1 MDVLIYSGQELFIL
15 DGDALLQFVLDDE
28 LLGLGRAG
36 DPSMQLLHA
45 TWLMEKT
52 VEELLKKDTTFEIVF
67 FESAF
72 RFPVSHRPLKLTRR
86 SAGQAHSTIHTGES
100 DYITSARRLA
110 RSVLMRRANL
120 PDTKVH
126 HFESLQDE
134 KWKAWYQRKRV
145 SSIILSPPGPY

>member
-28 LLGLGRAG
+28 LLGLGRTG

-67 FESAF
+67 FESAL
-72 RFPVSHRPLKLTRR
+72 RSSVSDVP
-86 SAGQAHSTIHTGES
+86 
-100 DYITSARRLA
+100 
-110 RSVLMRRANL
+110 
-120 PDTKVH
+120 
-126 HFESLQDE
+126 
-134 KWKAWYQRKRV
+134 
-145 SSIILSPPGPY
+145 SS